1 MMMRLPSIYSLV
13 LLILK
18 IRDKDPL
25 SELSSTNLA
34 EVSRSP
40 LIVNPIQK

>member
-34 EVSRSP
+34 EVSHSP